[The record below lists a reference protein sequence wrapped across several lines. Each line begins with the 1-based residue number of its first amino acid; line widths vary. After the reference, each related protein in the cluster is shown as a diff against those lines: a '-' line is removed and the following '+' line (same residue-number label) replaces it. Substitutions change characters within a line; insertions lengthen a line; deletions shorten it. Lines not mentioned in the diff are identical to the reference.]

1 MREAPFL
8 ANMVA
13 KVASRNWVYIAVC
26 FLLNRNL
33 KEKWLSLLRLKID
46 IDVLIDHG
54 GLGVGGVSVFLLA
67 MCGSHIQRGGRLNPS
82 QISQNVY
89 PVAKKCSDIRSGKG
103 DVGRAQVHISIT
115 SVINLICVTAVCG
128 GYFLLTLQT
137 RKLTY
142 SS

>member
-8 ANMVA
+8 TNMVA

-33 KEKWLSLLRLKID
+33 KDKWLSLLRLKID

-67 MCGSHIQRGGRLNPS
+67 MYGSHI
-82 QISQNVY
+82 
-89 PVAKKCSDIRSGKG
+89 
-103 DVGRAQVHISIT
+103 
-115 SVINLICVTAVCG
+115 
-128 GYFLLTLQT
+128 
-137 RKLTY
+137 
-142 SS
+142 